1 MSTAGSLLVRE
12 GIGEVKVH
20 NIPTKTTFCGP
31 AEVQSYFQPTQDPSC
46 KASPDGKEVLL
57 SSFRGRTLRGA
68 EIPLPEGYS
77 GYAIRPVCAGPEG
90 LDGGEE
96 LEAVHRFTHV
106 TAWNHDVK
114 PAASD
119 YFPALVDWSSLAA
132 VLHGTRPE
140 A

>member
-1 MSTAGSLLVRE
+1 MWLSAADQARSPA
-12 GIGEVKVH
+12 
-20 NIPTKTTFCGP
+20 PTH
-31 AEVQSYFQPTQDPSC
+31 ARS
-46 KASPDGKEVLL
+46 
-57 SSFRGRTLRGA
+57 RG
-68 EIPLPEGYS
+68 
-77 GYAIRPVCAGPEG
+77 
-90 LDGGEE
+90 
-96 LEAVHRFTHV
+96 RFTHV